1 MAYDYNSKSK
11 TFELPNPYR
20 FQNLIFLLCALALLA
35 AGVYGLLMSR
45 EYLLEKA
52 YKDAVVPVTLGV
64 FLLGLGLRYLVGA
77 FSRLRFFFGRGRPQP
92 LAPQIAEG
100 SYGSS
105 AAADSVKEMMRQGA
119 LLYPEPQGAL
129 EGLLYHRIPRLITA
143 PLVVQ
148 NLAKSLFVIGAV
160 MYALLL
166 SFAVAALTAGDANT
180 LAWLSVLYG
189 IFGISQVFRPLTGSQ
204 IPVFGLK
211 KLILLI
217 VAAVIAPVLIT
228 LSGDELPDLSVF
240 SFHYQTTLLLVLGSV
255 LVTVL
260 FLAAVTQV
268 PPPPN
273 TEVSCDLRRMSLQ
286 CPPASVMDELER
298 ILQAGWVERIPN
310 KRYAYQK
317 PQTPLQA
324 GSGEFAG
331 DILEESQPVP
341 LDGSQRGVFSVFS
354 SSRERLAA
362 VADLLSAT
370 LWVGFAVAAVLFLNR
385 YDSALVSGDSWYS
398 MLLVAL
404 ILALLARFGL
414 RLTEILWGRFAFQS
428 VLTWVDMQGS
438 FQVASVGTGNQLQ
451 SQMQTSTDFIRVEN
465 MTLRVWRTRIESVVF
480 GKDQPRQV
488 MALFSTDAEARSL
501 GDTLGEYGAAQS
513 VLAAPHSDVDRQKL
527 AAISSADNQLQH
539 AATTGAAAASLP
551 DTRAALAALG
561 APASGTQHVQ
571 YSTTEAVEGSEQSEG
586 LTEGSGSSDSM
597 GSATAPAASR
607 AFCTACGA
615 ATAAAA
621 KFCGQCGSRL
631 N

>member
-20 FQNLIFLLCALALLA
+20 FQNLIFLLCAAALIA

-45 EYLLEKA
+45 DYLQARA

-64 FLLGLGLRYLVGA
+64 FLLVLGLRYLIGA
-77 FSRLRFFFGRGRPQP
+77 FSRLRFFFGRGRPMP
-92 LAPQIAEG
+92 LAPLIAEG

-119 LLYPEPQGAL
+119 LLYPEPRGAL

-148 NLAKSLFVIGAV
+148 NLVKSLFVIGAV
-160 MYALLL
+160 MYALLI

-189 IFGISQVFRPLTGSQ
+189 AFGISQVFRPLTGSQ
-204 IPVFGLK
+204 IPSFGVK

-217 VAAVIAPVLIT
+217 VAAVIAPVLIM
-228 LSGDELPDLSVF
+228 LSGNELPDLSGF
-240 SFHYQTTLLLVLGSV
+240 SFHYQVTLLLLLGSV
-255 LVTVL
+255 LVSVL

-286 CPPASVMDELER
+286 CPPASIMDEIER
-298 ILQAGWVERIPN
+298 VQQAGWVERIPN

-324 GSGEFAG
+324 GSGDFAG
-331 DILEESQPVP
+331 GILEESQPVP
-341 LDGSQRGVFSVFS
+341 LDGSKRSVFSVFS
-354 SSRERLAA
+354 NSRQRLAA
-362 VADLLSAT
+362 VADLLSAV
-370 LWVGFAVAAVLFLNR
+370 LWVGFAVAVVLFFNR
-385 YDSALVSGDSWYS
+385 YDSALASGGSWYS

-404 ILALLARFGL
+404 VLALLARFGL
-414 RLTEILWGRFAFQS
+414 RLTEILWGRFEFQS

-488 MALFSTDAEARSL
+488 MALFSTDAEARAL
-501 GDTLGEYGAAQS
+501 GNTLQEYAAAQS

-527 AAISSADNQLQH
+527 AAISSADTQLQQ
-539 AATTGAAAASLP
+539 AAAAGSQNTALP
-551 DTRAALAALG
+551 DARVALAALG
-561 APASGTQHVQ
+561 SPPQQPAPVSAEQAAQQ
-571 YSTTEAVEGSEQSEG
+571 YSGEKASESPV
-586 LTEGSGSSDSM
+586 GSSGRDDGVVQS
-597 GSATAPAASR
+597 GR
-607 AFCTACGA
+607 AFCTDCGA
-615 ATAAAA
+615 AVVATAR
-621 KFCGQCGSRL
+621 FCGQCGVKL
-631 N
+631 T